1 MSGIQAA
8 FEYRQLYAE
17 LEAARRSGD
26 VVRIE
31 RASKALLDFV
41 DQRCSPK
48 A

>member
-26 VVRIE
+26 VARIE
-31 RASKALLDFV
+31 RASKALLESWY
-41 DQRCSPK
+41 QRCSPK

>member
-8 FEYRQLYAE
+8 LEFRQLHAE

-26 VVRIE
+26 VARME
-31 RASKALLDFV
+31 RASKALLEFV
-41 DQRCSPK
+41 GQRCSPK